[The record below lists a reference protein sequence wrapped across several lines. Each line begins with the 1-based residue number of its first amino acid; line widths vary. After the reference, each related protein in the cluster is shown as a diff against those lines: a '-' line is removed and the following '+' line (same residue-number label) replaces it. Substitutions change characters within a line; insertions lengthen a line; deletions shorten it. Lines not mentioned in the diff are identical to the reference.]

1 MPKHTLDQLLRDV
14 DAAAP
19 APPALTQLPARVR
32 RRRHRRRM
40 MKAVAVAAVAII
52 AIPLL
57 ALTMLTRP
65 GPRPIVATS
74 RPAPAPTRQDLAR
87 LNLQAELHE
96 QTAAAM
102 LKATDLASAPAVAIV
117 PAVADENVLAHVRQ
131 QRDRAA
137 LVLIYEADQA
147 AREKQTTRALAGYR
161 RTIQLFPKTYA
172 AAVARQR
179 LKEMPT

>member
-1 MPKHTLDQLLRDV
+1 MGDQ
-14 DAAAP
+14 
-19 APPALTQLPARVR
+19 R
-32 RRRHRRRM
+32 RRR
-40 MKAVAVAAVAII
+40 AVWGWFALAYGVVVFFATADYLVDDVVLIAAVAFG
-52 AIPLL
+52 PLL
-57 ALTMLTRP
+57 ASIRLGRHGTAWVASVGVGLALTIAVIEP
-65 GPRPIVATS
+65 GME
-74 RPAPAPTRQDLAR
+74 DF
-87 LNLQAELHE
+87 E
-96 QTAAAM
+96 QRVSSGLIAV
-102 LKATDLASAPAVAIV
+102 LASTLAVY
-117 PAVADENVLAHVRQ
+117 LAHVRE